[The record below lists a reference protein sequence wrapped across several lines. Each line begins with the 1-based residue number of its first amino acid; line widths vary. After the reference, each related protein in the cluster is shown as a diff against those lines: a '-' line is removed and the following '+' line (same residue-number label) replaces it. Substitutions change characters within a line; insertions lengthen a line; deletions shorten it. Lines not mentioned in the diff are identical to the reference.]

1 MSPEERR
8 ETVAMM
14 QAAIEV
20 SRYSGPLPPPENLAK
35 YEQVLPGS
43 ADRIIRM
50 AEQQALHR
58 QHLENLVISSN
69 ATTQKWG
76 LGCAFMIAMS
86 AIWGGVWLSLKGM
99 SGAGLATIIGALV
112 ALVAVFVYGKADQRK
127 ELRKNTKE
135 LISTLESSSADP
147 STHS

>member
-20 SRYSGPLPPPENLAK
+20 SRYSGPLPPPESLAK

-58 QHLENLVISSN
+58 QQLERLVISSN
-69 ATTQKWG
+69 ATAQKWG

-99 SGAGLATIIGALV
+99 GGAGLATIIGALV
-112 ALVAVFVYGKADQRK
+112 ALVAVFVYGKTDQKK
-127 ELRKNTKE
+127 ELRKNAEE
-135 LISTLESSSADP
+135 LISTHDSPSVDS

>member
-1 MSPEERR
+1 
-8 ETVAMM
+8 MM

-35 YEQVLPGS
+35 YEQILPGS

-50 AEQQALHR
+50 AEQQAMHR
-58 QHLENLVISSN
+58 QHLEKLVLGSN
-69 ATTQKWG
+69 ATAQKWG
-76 LGCAFMIAMS
+76 LGCAFIIAMS

-99 SGAGLATIIGALV
+99 SGEGLAAIIGALV
-112 ALVAVFVYGKADQRK
+112 ALVAVFVYGKADQKK
-127 ELRKNTKE
+127 ELQKKAEE
-135 LISTLESSSADP
+135 LIPTHDSPSVDP